1 MGCLTGET
9 AGAIRFMYETDRSMS
24 TTTDW
29 LNEERQELAVDRI
42 LEAAAGV
49 FLRDGIRGARMGKIA
64 EAAGCARATLY
75 RYFPNKEALLQAYM
89 ARVAK
94 GFGEVLDERLRGLR
108 SLGDRLV
115 EAVAVS
121 VELIQERED
130 VAPFFSEEGLGLTA
144 QLTSN
149 AAAMSEQLARKIESE
164 SRSDRIQGTLRDDV
178 SAAEAAEWVTR
189 AIFSFAVL
197 PSEARS
203 SAALRKYLKKMLIP
217 ALIEG

>member
-1 MGCLTGET
+1 
-9 AGAIRFMYETDRSMS
+9 MS
-24 TTTDW
+24 TAADW

-42 LEAAAGV
+42 LEAAGRV
-49 FLRDGIRGARMGKIA
+49 FVRDGIRGARMGKIA

-75 RYFPNKEALLQAYM
+75 RYFPNKEALLHAYM
-89 ARVAK
+89 VQVAK
-94 GFGEVLDERLRGLR
+94 GFGEVLDDKLRGFR

-130 VAPFFSEEGLGLTA
+130 LAPFFSEEGLGLTA

-149 AAAMSEQLARKIESE
+149 AAAMNEQLTRQLESE
-164 SRSDRIQGTLRDDV
+164 SRSDRIEGRLRDDV

-189 AIFSFAVL
+189 AIFSFSVL
-197 PSEARS
+197 PSEGRS
-203 SAALRKYLKKMLIP
+203 PGALRKYLKKMLIP
-217 ALIEG
+217 ALMEG

>member
-1 MGCLTGET
+1 
-9 AGAIRFMYETDRSMS
+9 MS
-24 TTTDW
+24 TAADW

-42 LEAAAGV
+42 LEAAGRV
-49 FLRDGIRGARMGKIA
+49 FVRDGIRGARMGKIA

-75 RYFPNKEALLQAYM
+75 RYFPNKEALLHAYM
-89 ARVAK
+89 VQVAK
-94 GFGEVLDERLRGLR
+94 GFGEVLDDKLRGFR

-121 VELIQERED
+121 VELIQEREE

-149 AAAMSEQLARKIESE
+149 AAAMREQLTHQIERE
-164 SRSDRIQGTLRDDV
+164 SGSDRIQGALRDGV

-189 AIFSFAVL
+189 AIFSFSMV
-197 PSEARS
+197 PSETRTPPD
-203 SAALRKYLKKMLIP
+203 LRKYLKKMLIP
-217 ALIEG
+217 ALIQV